1 VSING
6 LLPEGSPPFIPCRV
20 HKRIFKKISSSNGK
34 RPGFLVKCREEYMI
48 WLIFKL
54 KIEERMGK
62 ECLVC
67 ISFHIAEYP
76 LRYPYIN
83 GRR

>member
-1 VSING
+1 
-6 LLPEGSPPFIPCRV
+6 
-20 HKRIFKKISSSNGK
+20 
-34 RPGFLVKCREEYMI
+34 MI

-67 ISFHIAEYP
+67 ISFHTAEYP
-76 LRYPYIN
+76 LRYPYIKIKEAVTAYREYRVFLLMRFGADERN
-83 GRR
+83 